1 MAERSQFQ
9 VLSFKFW
16 PSLSGPSNRSASHR
30 TAPVSEFM
38 WLAEEWKPPSCPHGL
53 AQKWYR
59 YTLTYHSDS
68 DMRSHWIF
76 GALFWIFWDKATSS
90 FDPDPTSLSLA
101 VPAKP
106 AQSHHPP
113 EDWRFGI
120 VQIVNVWVRNC
131 FRMLFFCF
139 VFFSGFTKSS
149 MFLAI
154 CSILELEAAI
164 STVFE
169 TFWSSNL
176 SCSMVFARFS
186 CLSCCFGLVCFKV
199 WLKIYLGFV

>member
-139 VFFSGFTKSS
+139 VFFPDLQSHP
-149 MFLAI
+149 
-154 CSILELEAAI
+154 CSLLFAA
-164 STVFE
+164 
-169 TFWSSNL
+169 FWSWKL
-176 SCSMVFARFS
+176 PFQRY
-186 CLSCCFGLVCFKV
+186 LKHFGVPTSHVRWYLQDFRAWAVVLV
-199 WLKIYLGFV
+199 